1 METRINNLEEKVN
14 LIVNLLKA
22 DFTREYNE
30 LYLRSEVV
38 NQVKELTDSVEELK
52 RQMNLL
58 IQLFE
63 LKEEIEY
70 NKYDSKV
77 LYNINS
83 EIERIDDRIRSVEW
97 EIERKL

>member
-1 METRINNLEEKVN
+1 METRISILE
-14 LIVNLLKA
+14 
-22 DFTREYNE
+22 
-30 LYLRSEVV
+30 
-38 NQVKELTDSVEELK
+38 NQIKELTDSVEELK

>member
-1 METRINNLEEKVN
+1 METRISILE
-14 LIVNLLKA
+14 
-22 DFTREYNE
+22 
-30 LYLRSEVV
+30 
-38 NQVKELTDSVEELK
+38 NQIKELTDSVEELK

-83 EIERIDDRIRSVEW
+83 EIERIDGRIRSVEW

>member
-1 METRINNLEEKVN
+1 
-14 LIVNLLKA
+14 
-22 DFTREYNE
+22 
-30 LYLRSEVV
+30 
-38 NQVKELTDSVEELK
+38 
-52 RQMNLL
+52 MNLL

-83 EIERIDDRIRSVEW
+83 EIERIDNRIRSVEW

>member
-1 METRINNLEEKVN
+1 METRISILE
-14 LIVNLLKA
+14 
-22 DFTREYNE
+22 
-30 LYLRSEVV
+30 
-38 NQVKELTDSVEELK
+38 NQIKELTDSVEELK

-70 NKYDSKV
+70 NKYDSTV
-77 LYNINS
+77 FYNINS
-83 EIERIDDRIRSVEW
+83 EIERIDNRIRSVEW

>member
-83 EIERIDDRIRSVEW
+83 EIERIDNRIRSVEW

>member
-1 METRINNLEEKVN
+1 METRISILE
-14 LIVNLLKA
+14 
-22 DFTREYNE
+22 
-30 LYLRSEVV
+30 
-38 NQVKELTDSVEELK
+38 NQIKELTNSVEELK

-83 EIERIDDRIRSVEW
+83 EIERIDGRIRSVEW